1 MFRSKK
7 LKTVSNAIKSVA
19 TRDASNGISSKAF
32 ELSEVSRYGMNG
44 KVSTFAFDPVQ
55 SLLAIA
61 TDSGEIHVYGKQ
73 QVEVVFTLEV
83 KTIKEMRFV
92 KGIYLIV
99 VDSKDSLNVLSL
111 HQKVL
116 LASFFA
122 PGKITCIETDPSLSW
137 VLIGLQSGSTII
149 YDIDRDYLSPFKIEN
164 LQKSRY
170 FKRDHLSAVLSLQ
183 WNPRDIGTVLISY
196 DRVTV
201 LYSFVEND
209 VKQHFIHEVEGK
221 VSKVLLS
228 VFHPNG
234 LNIMTVHD
242 GNCLVFWDSNSGQ
255 KIVSRHLLDEGPIAS
270 STASTNVFQVAWIQE
285 KDESSTS
292 LLFAGG
298 SGDLTHGEHSLTL
311 INLGPTPLYSVT
323 SYDKMASFYT
333 QAVGQKIVPV
343 PNDASVIKFLP
354 LANGDPYYAGNYA
367 PSVILVLLD
376 DGEIETLLYPS
387 GNITYKASLFPQSIS
402 WIRPAATTS
411 FATSVP
417 KKTWLGM
424 MSATYNRDYILKGGY
439 PAKKTLRVHDSRS
452 ALSTGHTNGS
462 VRIWDASHGELD
474 ESSVFDV
481 NVSHSLNTSQSV
493 AVDHISYAGETAEL
507 AVSIE
512 SGDVVLYKFQVNEVF
527 TSQKDAALEM
537 NFRRFSLNDKPHEV
551 LVDIRDRAPNNIRE
565 GFMPIS
571 AVHARK
577 GRVTSLC
584 NSNVGFVALSYEDGT
599 LIVIDRRGP
608 AIIYMDNISKISKI
622 RSCYI
627 SELEFTIM
635 EYGEDGYSSILLV
648 CGTDAGEI
656 LLLKIIPDP
665 SGRFTVQPY
674 DALKATDD
682 GPVVSL
688 ATFSKDTGSSCRA
701 SIPRMQQL
709 SKGVRV
715 PGQIIVS
722 GRADIRLVTPGKSK
736 DTHKIFKYPIANTG
750 LSIVPFTNPKNEKI
764 AATVL
769 VAVLINGEIKVLSL
783 PELKEIKSFAPL
795 ANVQSK
801 YIKES
806 SVLINGDVIY
816 RVNKTEAWLLTVVRK
831 NSNTIESQVSEETDS
846 LYNPNLRIKC
856 RPYYNTLQW
865 VRGSIYCKPEDL
877 DSLLGNRRPEAKY
890 EEEKIAKGTISLTP
904 DEKTHNTHDL
914 SADGRYQYQAPVRH
928 GAKSGGYGPMRSIS
942 RAVQNGMDSIEDT
955 FNDYATA
962 ANETMN
968 EAIEQTGKDL
978 MKGAINSKIGL

>member
-1 MFRSKK
+1 MFKSKK

-19 TRDASNGISSKAF
+19 SKDASNGISSKMF

-44 KVSTFAFDPVQ
+44 KVCTFAFDPVQ

-83 KTIKEMRFV
+83 KAIKEMRFI

-99 VDSKDSLNVLSL
+99 VDAKDSLSVLSL
-111 HQKVL
+111 HKKAL
-116 LASFFA
+116 LASFFP
-122 PGKITCIETDPSLSW
+122 PGKITCIETDPSLNW
-137 VLIGLQSGSTII
+137 VLIGLQSGATIV
-149 YDIDRDYLSPFKIEN
+149 YDVDRDYLSPFKIEN
-164 LQKSRY
+164 LQKSRF
-170 FKRDHLSAVLSLQ
+170 FKREPLSPVVSLQ
-183 WNPRDIGTVLISY
+183 WNPRDIGTVLIAY
-196 DRVTV
+196 DKVTV

-209 VKQHFIHEVEGK
+209 VKQQFIHEEEQNVP
-221 VSKVLLS
+221 KVLHS

-242 GNCLVFWDSNSGQ
+242 GNCLVFWDSNTGQ
-255 KIVSRHLLDEGPIAS
+255 KIVSRFLLDEDPLIT
-270 STASTNVFQVAWIQE
+270 STVSTSIFKVAWIQE
-285 KDESSTS
+285 KDENSTS

-298 SGDLTHGEHSLTL
+298 SGDATTGDHSLTL
-311 INLGPTPLYSVT
+311 INLGPTPIYTVT
-323 SYDKMASFYT
+323 SYDKMATYYAQPVS
-333 QAVGQKIVPV
+333 QKIIPV
-343 PNDASVIKFLP
+343 PNDASIINFLP
-354 LANGDPYYAGNYA
+354 LANGNPYYAGNFA
-367 PSVILVLLD
+367 PMVILVLLD

-387 GNITYKASLFPQSIS
+387 GSITYKASLFPQSIS

-411 FATSVP
+411 YATSVP

-493 AVDHISYAGETAEL
+493 AVDHISYAAETAEL

-512 SGDVVLYKFQVNEVF
+512 SGDVVLYKFQVNQFF
-527 TSQKDAALEM
+527 TSQKDVALEM
-537 NFRRFSLNDKPHEV
+537 NFRRFSLNDKPHEI

-565 GFMPIS
+565 GFMPVT

-577 GRVTSLC
+577 GRVSSLC
-584 NSNVGFVALSYEDGT
+584 NSNVGFVAIAYEDGT
-599 LIVIDRRGP
+599 IIVIDRRGP
-608 AIIYMDNISKISKI
+608 AMIYMDSISKISKV
-622 RSCYI
+622 RSSYV
-627 SELEFTIM
+627 SQFEFTIM
-635 EYGEDGYSSILLV
+635 EYGEDGYSSILLL
-648 CGTDAGEI
+648 CGTDAGEVI
-656 LLLKIIPDP
+656 LLKIIPDP

-682 GPVVSL
+682 GPIVSL
-688 ATFSKDTGSSCRA
+688 ATFSKESGSSCRA

-709 SKGVRV
+709 SKGLRV
-715 PGQIIVS
+715 QAQIVIS
-722 GRADIRLVTPGKSK
+722 GRTDIRLITPGKSK
-736 DTHKIFKYPIANTG
+736 DTHRIFKYPIAVSG
-750 LSIVPFTNPKNEKI
+750 LSIVPFLNAKNEHSI
-764 AATVL
+764 ATVL
-769 VAVLINGEIKVLSL
+769 VTVLINGEIKVLSL

-795 ANVQSK
+795 ANVHSK
-801 YIKES
+801 YVKES
-806 SVLINGDVIY
+806 GVLVNGDIVY
-816 RVNKTEAWLLTVVRK
+816 RVSKTEAFLLTVIK
-831 NSNTIESQVSEETDS
+831 KSSTTSQSQNSEETDS

-856 RPYYNTLQW
+856 RPYYNSLQW

-877 DSLLGNRRPEAKY
+877 DHLLGEGRPEQKY
-890 EEEKIAKGTISLTP
+890 EEEKIAKGTISLSP
-904 DEKTHNTHDL
+904 EEKTHNTHEL
-914 SADGRYQYQAPVRH
+914 SANGRYQYQAPVRH
-928 GAKSGGYGPMRSIS
+928 SAKSGGYGPLRSIS
-942 RAVQNGMDSIEDT
+942 RAMQNGMDSIEDT

-968 EAIEQTGKDL
+968 DATDQIGKDL
-978 MKGAINSKIGL
+978 IKGAFNSKIGL